1 MILKALSVEGKSL
14 SDREPHCA
22 AKPFIYEGPAVRSGP
37 GTLTINNKNR
47 ATLADDASRAGVSPV
62 TVSRAIR
69 HPEMVSEELRIRIED
84 AVRSLNYI
92 PNHLASAL
100 ASTRTQIVGVIV
112 PSLTNGVFDDYLGAI
127 QDVLNP
133 AGIQVLVLNVR
144 YSEIEEEKA
153 IQTLLGYHPEAMIV
167 AGVDQTERSR
177 ALLKNSGVPVVQT
190 MDVTDTPI
198 DLNVGLGHAAAGAAA
213 VRYLYELG
221 HRKIAHLTARGD
233 PRARRRHA
241 GYRRAMEEFGIYD
254 ERLVEAS
261 PNVSTVEKGGKQ
273 FAAVI
278 ERIGDVSAVFTCNDD
293 LALGTLFEC
302 QRRGLRVPDEIAIVG
317 VNDLD
322 FCFATAPALTS
333 VSTERQQMG
342 TWAAQSILE
351 IIRGSGRRPKQ
362 TQVDVGF
369 SINAR
374 GRTAASVRRAPVKKV
389 RAKAKA

>member
-1 MILKALSVEGKSL
+1 MKLKALSDRASHCVGK
-14 SDREPHCA
+14 A
-22 AKPFIYEGPAVRSGP
+22 FIYEGWRAARGRGIAV
-37 GTLTINNKNR
+37 NNKNR
-47 ATLADDASRAGVSPV
+47 ATLADVASRAGVSPV

-69 HPEMVSEELRIRIED
+69 HPEMVSEELRTRIDD

-133 AGIQVLVLNVR
+133 AGIQMLVLNVR
-144 YSEIEEEKA
+144 YSEIGEEQA

-177 ALLKNSGVPVVQT
+177 QMLKNAGVPVVQT

-198 DLNVGLGHAAAGAAA
+198 DLNIGLDHTAAGAAA
-213 VRYLYELG
+213 VRYLYDQG

-261 PNVSTVEKGGKQ
+261 PAASTVEMGSQQ
-273 FAAVI
+273 FAAVLD
-278 ERIGDVSAVFTCNDD
+278 RVGDVSAVFTCNDD

-302 QRRGLRVPDEIAIVG
+302 QRRGLRVPDDLAIMG
-317 VNDLD
+317 FNDLD
-322 FCFATAPALTS
+322 FCVATAPALTS
-333 VSTERQQMG
+333 MSTERQRMG

-362 TQVDVGF
+362 TRVDVGF
-369 SINAR
+369 SIKTRGSTGAR
-374 GRTAASVRRAPVKKV
+374 AGVPPAKKP